1 MLSTTYMH
9 MTPDKQLT
17 IGVEA
22 SHLWSLLLKKV
33 KCVCKLNLRMN
44 LNQRAL
50 HSKPIHR
57 VAIFLDHSGRNDKLV
72 GLAVKHKKQ
81 ISLKQEMPARK
92 AKDKRTAREKSKL
105 QRK

>member
-1 MLSTTYMH
+1 MLSTTYIH

-22 SHLWSLLLKKV
+22 SHLWSFRDRTFGLLLKKV

-57 VAIFLDHSGRNDKLV
+57 VAIFLDHLGRNDRL
-72 GLAVKHKKQ
+72 
-81 ISLKQEMPARK
+81 
-92 AKDKRTAREKSKL
+92 
-105 QRK
+105 